1 MPKGGRK
8 GGTIFPR
15 ITLRDA
21 LSCAKKLVAKTHVS
35 PQPQDVIY
43 AGVVGAKGP
52 TGNIKISALKR
63 YGLMEGDNK
72 NLFVASALAKKIVA
86 APPEELEALYR
97 QAALEP
103 SVFKAIFNTYHGD
116 TVSKAKLAQRASD
129 LKVHPEQ
136 TETCVDIYVSAL
148 SLANL
153 VSVEGD
159 KVTHVSDTDA
169 NLANPEEND
178 EQSDEQSED
187 SIEDEEALIDR
198 SGRGHVLGEGSEG
211 DATGNGELCNK
222 SSGRSGSTVDT
233 FGPKAVF
240 HVNVTLDSSLDIDKL
255 QKQLE
260 ILKKYGAV

>member
-15 ITLRDA
+15 ITLHDA
-21 LSCAKKLVAKTHVS
+21 LIYAKKLVAKTHVS

-63 YGLMEGDNK
+63 YGLMDGDNK
-72 NLFVASALAKKIVA
+72 ELFVASALAKKIVA

-136 TETCVDIYVSAL
+136 TETCVNIYVSAL
-148 SLANL
+148 SLAKL

-169 NLANPEEND
+169 NLANPTEND
-178 EQSDEQSED
+178 EQSED
-187 SIEDEEALIDR
+187 NIEDGDALIDR
-198 SGRGHVLGEGSEG
+198 SGGGHVPREGSG
-211 DATGNGELCNK
+211 DDISGNGELSDK
-222 SSGRSGSTVDT
+222 SSDQNSGIVNT

-255 QKQLE
+255 QKQPE